1 MVVGRLLR
9 AFADAH
15 VIEVVASD
23 GTRVLTTIDLAGVG
37 FLPVILDQSSDLPES
52 VSNCIEANLR
62 RSA

>member
-37 FLPVILDQSSDLPES
+37 FVPVVVDQTAETFEP
-52 VSNCIEANLR
+52 VSNCVEANLR